1 MFNNNMNINVS
12 MRDFNLTL
20 VAGVERV
27 IDVQGNWFHVQN
39 ADSPIKLQF
48 NESPFVTREQTQ
60 GGARDYTRVTVL
72 SALTQNVV
80 LSLGFGQETD
90 ARTKLVGEVI
100 ATELVANTLFNA
112 GEIELTAGESKLL
125 VAQRTGRKETR
136 LNIRSNQEGG
146 LYIGNVGI
154 SDASK
159 GGFIE
164 QGSTDYIQ
172 GTFAIYAFNPN
183 NFTVIINVL
192 ETAGV

>member
-1 MFNNNMNINVS
+1 MFNSELNINVS
-12 MRDFNLTL
+12 MRDFNLAL

-27 IDVQGNWFHVQN
+27 VDIQGSWFHVQN
-39 ADSPIKLQF
+39 ADTPIQLQF

-80 LSLGFGQETD
+80 LSLGYGQETD
-90 ARTKLVGEVI
+90 ARTKLVGDVI

-112 GEIELTAGESKLL
+112 GEILLAAGQTKVL
-125 VAQRTGRKETR
+125 VSERAARKETR

-154 SDASK
+154 SDVSK